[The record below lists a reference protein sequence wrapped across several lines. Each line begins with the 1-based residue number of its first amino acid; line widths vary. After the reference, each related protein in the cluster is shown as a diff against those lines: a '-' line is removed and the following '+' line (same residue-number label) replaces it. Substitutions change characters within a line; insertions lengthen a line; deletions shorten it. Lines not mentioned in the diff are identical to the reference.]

1 MDILRPNVIEINGR
15 RYRRLIWSS
24 GQTDEPYRDKI
35 EEKVDPGGIV
45 PTDCRFKGCYSLF
58 RHF

>member
-24 GQTDEPYRDKI
+24 GQTDEQYHDKL
-35 EEKVDPGGIV
+35 EENVESGGIV
-45 PTDCRFKGCYSLF
+45 LTGL
-58 RHF
+58 